1 MTPKLPELGL
11 NYVLECHDRDGRLL
25 WSEHTHNLVPIE
37 GFNHALGVLLEG
49 VTPITTWYVGLI
61 ESDYTP
67 LPSVTA
73 ATLQGL
79 ATECLTYTPGTR
91 VEYVGG
97 AIANGNNDNS
107 ANLAVFT
114 STADKTIYALF
125 LAGSPTKGSAS
136 SILLSVARLPS
147 PYPFPNGSILRVQAS
162 PTISTP
168 A

>member
-1 MTPKLPELGL
+1 MNPKLPDLGL
-11 NYVLECHDRDGRLL
+11 DYAVACHDRDGNLL
-25 WSEHTHNLVPIE
+25 WSAEAHNLVPIE

-49 VTPITTWYVGLI
+49 VTPITTWYIGLI

-67 LPSVTA
+67 LSTVTA

-79 ATECLTYTPGTR
+79 ATECLTYTPSTR

-114 STADKTIYALF
+114 STADKTIYDLF
-125 LAGSPTKGSAS
+125 LAGSPTKGSTS
-136 SILLSVARLPS
+136 SVLLSVVRLPS

-162 PTISTP
+162 PTISAP